1 MINTLFLP
9 ELREMLA
16 EHNAADL
23 KEFCTALHPTR
34 TAEYMEGLD
43 AAEAWIVLRHAN
55 LKLREE
61 IFGYFSRDKQVEI
74 IQSQDRSEVAELLTD
89 LPADDRVD
97 LLHDVKGEVVEELLP
112 LLPAHERREI
122 LRLREYPED
131 RAGAMMT
138 TEVAMLD
145 ESLTVRE
152 AMAELSHEAEHLET
166 IYYIYVVD
174 KDLRLRGVVSTR
186 KLVSNLGKPELR
198 LGDLMEKDLVTV
210 GALDDREVVANRVAK
225 FDLLAIPVVDNQQR
239 LVGIIT
245 HDDVIDAVRLEA
257 TEDAQQL
264 AAVAPLEEGY
274 LKTGIFTLAWKR
286 GVWLTILFVTAL
298 FTASAL
304 GYYEGRLHAWSWLV
318 MFIPLIMSSGG
329 NSGNQSAT
337 LVITAMASGD
347 VTLKDWSRVFWRE
360 VRVGLILGTL
370 LAVLGALISWL
381 MTLRESDAHRYPLW
395 PLVVPVTLV
404 FVVTCGAVTGSML
417 PLLFRRLG
425 LDPALMSNPFV
436 AGLSDILGIVI
447 YMTVSVTLLSALGGT
462 P

>member
-9 ELREMLA
+9 ELREMIA
-16 EHNAADL
+16 EQNAGDL
-23 KEFCTALHPTR
+23 KEFCTALHPAR

-43 AAEAWIVLRHAN
+43 PAEAWTVLKHAE

-61 IFGYFSRDKQVEI
+61 IFGYFTKGKQVAI
-74 IQSQDRSEVAELLTD
+74 IETQDRSEVAELLAD

-97 LLHDVKGEVVEELLP
+97 LLHDVLPEVVEELLP
-112 LLPAHERREI
+112 LLPVHERREI

-166 IYYIYVVD
+166 IYYIYCVD
-174 KDLRLRGVVSTR
+174 KDLHLRGVVSTR
-186 KLVSNLGKPELR
+186 KLVSNLGKTDLH
-198 LGDLMEKDLVTV
+198 LKDLMEKDLITV
-210 GALDDREVVANRVAK
+210 AAMDDRKEVANQVARY
-225 FDLLAIPVVDNQQR
+225 DLLAIPVVDNQQR

-257 TEDAQQL
+257 AEDAQQL
-264 AAVAPLEEGY
+264 GAVAPLEEGY
-274 LKTGIFTLAWKR
+274 LKTGLFTLAWKR
-286 GVWLTILFVTAL
+286 GVWLTVLFITAL

-304 GYYEGRLHAWSWLV
+304 GYYEGKLHDWSWLV

-360 VRVGLILGTL
+360 VRVGLLLG
-370 LAVLGALISWL
+370 AVLAFLGAIISWV
-381 MTLRESDAHRYPLW
+381 MTLRESDAHHYPLW
-395 PLVVPVTLV
+395 PLVVPVTLIC
-404 FVVTCGAVTGSML
+404 VVTCGAVTGSML
-417 PLLFRRLG
+417 PLIFKRLG